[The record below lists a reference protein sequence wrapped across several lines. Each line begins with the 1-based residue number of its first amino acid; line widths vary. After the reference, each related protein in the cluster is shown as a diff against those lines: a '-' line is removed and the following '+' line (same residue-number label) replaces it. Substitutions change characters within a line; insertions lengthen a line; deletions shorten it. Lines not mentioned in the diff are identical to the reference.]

1 MAAGLCPAC
10 TAAPTAP
17 PSLKPP
23 CKLFRQNSMTLHD
36 FNSWDKTVIHTCAHT
51 LVWSRIC
58 AISGPVWWGW
68 VPGVEGLLGIGRETL
83 TEHVA
88 IPALPCACRLRALGT
103 GVPEGERK
111 VVVRPGLVAGEAQ
124 MPAKAPQFAEENGRR
139 CGPLT
144 WASRVGL
151 RRESSQRCFEQNL
164 AWFPEGPFVPF
175 AEHCTNP
182 ALP

>member
-1 MAAGLCPAC
+1 M
-10 TAAPTAP
+10 
-17 PSLKPP
+17 
-23 CKLFRQNSMTLHD
+23 
-36 FNSWDKTVIHTCAHT
+36 
-51 LVWSRIC
+51 WSRIC

-88 IPALPCACRLRALGT
+88 IPALPGACRLRALGT

-124 MPAKAPQFAEENGRR
+124 MHAKAPQFAEENGRR

-151 RRESSQRCFEQNL
+151 RRESSQRRFEQNR